1 MVIHRE
7 KDGNKC
13 SELISVIIHRS
24 IPVKLSALEE
34 LANNLWWC
42 WNEEAVDLFKSIDPL
57 QWMLTRHNPIALL
70 DKISLNRYKELE
82 NDEEFVARL
91 AAVYAKFSQYMEE
104 KKQMNDPSIAYFSM
118 EYGLHASLKIYSG
131 GLGVLAGDYLKEA
144 SDKKTKIT
152 GIGLLYRYGYF
163 TQKFSAAGNQ
173 EAEYE
178 AQDFTKIPVSP
189 ARDAEGNWL
198 TISLSFPGRE
208 VYARIWQV
216 NVGRVELYMMDTDF
230 EDNQEGDRSITHY
243 IWRGL
248 GKSFETG
255 NFVGYR
261 EPALRKLNIQ
271 ADVYHCNEGHAAFT
285 GLERLREYV
294 AEDQLSFTEA
304 MEVVRASSLFTTH
317 TPVPAGHDSFT
328 ENLLKNYFWFV
339 AERLKIT
346 WEQLLG

>member
-1 MVIHRE
+1 M
-7 KDGNKC
+7 
-13 SELISVIIHRS
+13 
-24 IPVKLSALEE
+24 
-34 LANNLWWC
+34 
-42 WNEEAVDLFKSIDPL
+42 
-57 QWMLTRHNPIALL
+57 
-70 DKISLNRYKELE
+70 NRYKELE

-208 VYARIWQV
+208 VYARIWRV
-216 NVGRVELYMMDTDF
+216 NVGRVELYLLDTDF

-243 IWRGL
+243 LYGGDWENRLKQEILL
-248 GKSFETG
+248 GIG
-255 NFVGYR
+255 GIR
-261 EPALRKLNIQ
+261 ALRKLNIQ

-294 AEDQLSFTEA
+294 AEDQLSFAEA

-346 WEQLLG
+346 WEQLLGLGRVNANDPNEKFSMSFLAANLSQEVNGLAGCTGKSVGIYSRIYGRDICRKSYTSVM

>member
-1 MVIHRE
+1 MTKN
-7 KDGNKC
+7 KDHGYRLVV
-13 SELISVIIHRS
+13 SLR
-24 IPVKLSALEE
+24 
-34 LANNLWWC
+34 
-42 WNEEAVDLFKSIDPL
+42 LFP
-57 QWMLTRHNPIALL
+57 P
-70 DKISLNRYKELE
+70 KILCC
-82 NDEEFVARL
+82 
-91 AAVYAKFSQYMEE
+91 
-104 KKQMNDPSIAYFSM
+104 
-118 EYGLHASLKIYSG
+118 
-131 GLGVLAGDYLKEA
+131 
-144 SDKKTKIT
+144 
-152 GIGLLYRYGYF
+152 
-163 TQKFSAAGNQ
+163 GNQ

-208 VYARIWQV
+208 VYARICGKCRT
-216 NVGRVELYMMDTDF
+216 GRIVTMDTDF

-243 IWRGL
+243 LYGGDWENRLKQEILL
-248 GKSFETG
+248 GIG
-255 NFVGYR
+255 GIR
-261 EPALRKLNIQ
+261 ALRKLNIQ